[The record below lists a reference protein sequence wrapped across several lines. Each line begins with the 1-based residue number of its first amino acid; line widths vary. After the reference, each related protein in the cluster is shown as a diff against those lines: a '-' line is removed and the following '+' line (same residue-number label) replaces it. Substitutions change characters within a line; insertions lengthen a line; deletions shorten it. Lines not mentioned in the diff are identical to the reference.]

1 VLDVG
6 TNDRSIANRT
16 ASATHSSTFFSAL
29 SRTVDIVSFVASK
42 VGKDLH
48 RYAVRNH
55 QLISSQVDRPYRAIG
70 SMKLMTVPIVGGEA
84 LEARTGSLVAR
95 TVDVIIAAWNR
106 SDTIERAILS
116 ALAEPEVRHVIAVD
130 DGSSDDTA
138 ARARQCGATDDR
150 VIVEQLPSSLGPA
163 AARNIALKISS
174 APWLTVRDFIA
185 DDLLQIHEARVG
197 KETPTAILSD
207 GHFEPW
213 SLDLEQF
220 VLGNVSR
227 HGISRKE
234 LGFLKPLIRRSFLN
248 DHNLRYDE
256 ALRLGEDYALYAR
269 ALALRARFL
278 IVPVKGY
285 VSVLR
290 DDSISARHDKR
301 DLERFRDTDL
311 ELTARQTL
319 TPRERRALRRHYSSV
334 DCRVQWLAVIEAVRS
349 HGYAQLMAA
358 FCRSPKVSLFLMMR
372 LCEEL
377 SRRIGKAIRT

>member
-1 VLDVG
+1 
-6 TNDRSIANRT
+6 
-16 ASATHSSTFFSAL
+16 
-29 SRTVDIVSFVASK
+29 
-42 VGKDLH
+42 
-48 RYAVRNH
+48 
-55 QLISSQVDRPYRAIG
+55 
-70 SMKLMTVPIVGGEA
+70 MKLMTVPIVGGEA
-84 LEARTGSLVAR
+84 VEARTGSLVAR

-150 VIVEQLPSSLGPA
+150 VIVKQLPSSLGPA

-174 APWLTVRDFIA
+174 APWLTVLDGDDFFLPGRIRELLAKAEEWDFIA

-377 SRRIGKAIRT
+377 FRRIGKAIRT